1 MNWVLWG
8 GKKIITRKMNRL
20 ILYWVPKRR
29 GSGKISG
36 LNFLGD
42 ISSWILFRVVIN
54 SSSSRWEVGLLIADS
69 LRAHWL
75 QREASLCYVIFRY
88 KNCIGS
94 QISGIWKRVN
104 SQPSLQIYCFA
115 IAWRDVFQ
123 QICIIFY
130 YVPHRAMCWWHL
142 IYLLDPPK
150 RPI

>member
-1 MNWVLWG
+1 MNWVLWR

-20 ILYWVPKRR
+20 VLYSVPKRG

-36 LNFLGD
+36 LIFLGN
-42 ISSWILFRVVIN
+42 ISSWMLFRVVIN

-69 LRAHWL
+69 VWAHWL
-75 QREASLCYVIFRY
+75 QREASLCHVTFRY

-104 SQPSLQIYCFA
+104 SQPSLQIYSFA
-115 IAWRDVFQ
+115 IAWRNVFQ

-130 YVPHRAMCWWHL
+130 YVPHCAMCRWHL
-142 IYLLDPPK
+142 IYLLDTPK
-150 RPI
+150 RLT